1 MRREQGRI
9 SIIKRRGNEEVN
21 KLKVIAIV
29 GARPQFIKHFPFEK
43 SLSSDTE
50 LITIH
55 TGQHYDD
62 YMSKVFFDQMNM
74 SRPKYMLQ
82 IGSRGHGAQ
91 TGMMME
97 EIEKIV
103 LDEKP
108 DWMVVYG
115 DTNSTLA
122 GALVAAKLHVPIAHI
137 EAGLRSFNKE
147 MPEEVNRVLTDHISD
162 LLLVPSDVAVQNLAK
177 EGIRN
182 NVHAVGDIMKDL
194 VIYSID
200 NNHITARKQQGEYY
214 YATIHRPYNTDE
226 KERLMYIL
234 DSLSQ
239 ADKTVMFSIHPRTIN
254 AMSKFGL
261 LRDNYPNIVFIDPQG
276 YFDNLSYLYFS
287 SGLITDSGGMQKE
300 AYWLK
305 KKCITIRTETEW
317 IETLVDSAN
326 TLVFNDLS
334 GLNDIMAMP
343 AKWNNHLY
351 GDGNCGALIS
361 SLLLENSMKRN

>member
-1 MRREQGRI
+1 M
-9 SIIKRRGNEEVN
+9 K
-21 KLKVIAIV
+21 
-29 GARPQFIKHFPFEK
+29 K

-162 LLLVPSDVAVQNLAK
+162 LLLVPSDV
-177 EGIRN
+177 
-182 NVHAVGDIMKDL
+182 
-194 VIYSID
+194 
-200 NNHITARKQQGEYY
+200 
-214 YATIHRPYNTDE
+214 
-226 KERLMYIL
+226 
-234 DSLSQ
+234 
-239 ADKTVMFSIHPRTIN
+239 
-254 AMSKFGL
+254 
-261 LRDNYPNIVFIDPQG
+261 
-276 YFDNLSYLYFS
+276 
-287 SGLITDSGGMQKE
+287 
-300 AYWLK
+300 
-305 KKCITIRTETEW
+305 
-317 IETLVDSAN
+317 
-326 TLVFNDLS
+326 
-334 GLNDIMAMP
+334 
-343 AKWNNHLY
+343 
-351 GDGNCGALIS
+351 
-361 SLLLENSMKRN
+361 

>member
-1 MRREQGRI
+1 MSR
-9 SIIKRRGNEEVN
+9 
-21 KLKVIAIV
+21 LKVIAIV

-43 SLSSDTE
+43 ALASEIE

-62 YMSKVFFDQMNM
+62 YMSKIFFDQMNM

-91 TGMMME
+91 TGAMME

-103 LDEKP
+103 LDESP

-122 GALVAAKLHVPIAHI
+122 GALVAAKLHIPIAHI

-162 LLLVPSDVAVQNLAK
+162 LLLVPSEVAVQNLEE

-182 NVHAVGDIMKDL
+182 NVHVVGDIMKDL
-194 VIYSID
+194 VLYSIE
-200 NNHITARKQQGEYY
+200 NNHISSRKQEGEYY
-214 YATIHRPYNTDE
+214 YATLHRPYNTDE
-226 KERLMYIL
+226 KFRLEYVL
-234 DSLSQ
+234 ESLSKV
-239 ADKTVMFSIHPRTIN
+239 DKTVVFSIHPRTIN
-254 AMSKFGL
+254 AMKKFEL
-261 LRDNYPNIVFIDPQG
+261 SRDNYPNIVFIDPQG
-276 YFDNLSYLYFS
+276 YFDNLSYLYHS

-317 IETLVDSAN
+317 VETLEDSAN
-326 TLVFNDLS
+326 TLVFEDLN
-334 GLNDIMAMP
+334 GLNNIMAST
-343 AKWNNHLY
+343 AQWDDNLY
-351 GDGNCGALIS
+351 GDGNCGEHIS
-361 SLLLENSMKRN
+361 SLLIKNLKK